1 MQFETVDDVTDAELE
16 NIIGK
21 WEFAELEALA
31 EAIDNGSV
39 SAPFPLTPKARA
51 LKKWRKA
58 NEERDDAEDE
68 SPDPSWRR
76 AYRTLPRRGFRDSY
90 LSSDGGGAMETVL
103 APIEYQVST
112 MHACGLNPWMIGA
125 TAPTL
130 GTPIG
135 MHQTTGDSASCDV
148 LTWFAEGLITNPSA
162 FLLSLPALG
171 KSSFIRKMFVGA
183 VARNQCPIV
192 AGDMKGEY
200 VGATQAMGGQVIT
213 LGHGKG
219 HLNPLS
225 AGAMGAVL
233 PRLEQHLA
241 RLSAAEE
248 RAAVTGEPLPAT
260 DPFTGRDRVSAAH
273 IEELIEETKLVVH
286 SRQLQMIT
294 ALIELIR
301 QDPIEDY
308 ESSLLSRAL
317 RELREGGTF
326 SFVDPPLVRHLAAKI
341 VEGSERLR
349 KVVFAQS
356 PDHYITIITR
366 LVQSLEALLDGPL
379 GDIFADHT
387 SVPLDLDSTAI
398 CIDVSAITRGD
409 QKLKAAVML
418 SCWSD
423 AYGSMEAAHLLAD
436 AGLEPQKYFLAIL
449 DELWQVLGA
458 GAGMVNRIDELTRL
472 NRSDGTGLLQIT
484 HTGRDLETL
493 PTEVDVKIAKGF
505 IERSGMV
512 ICGGLPAGEL
522 DRLSDVLQ
530 FTSAERAMITSW
542 SRGAP
547 MRRTRRGPRRNP
559 PGLGKFM
566 IKIAKDNVP
575 GIPVQTVFTATEVA
589 LKLHDTNSRFNE
601 LFELEGVA

>member
-1 MQFETVDDVTDAELE
+1 MQWKTVESVTDADLENMIGGWEWGELE
-16 NIIGK
+16 S
-21 WEFAELEALA
+21 LA
-31 EAIDNGSV
+31 VAVDAGWAD
-39 SAPFPLTPKARA
+39 APSPWSKQGRA

-58 NEERDDAEDE
+58 NEEIDEAAEE
-68 SPDPSWRR
+68 TPDPAWRQ
-76 AYRTLPRRGFRDSY
+76 AYTSSKRGFNRH
-90 LSSDGGGAMETVL
+90 GGGAMDTVL

-112 MHACGLNPWMIGA
+112 MHACGLNPWMVGA

-148 LTWFAEGLITNPSA
+148 LTWFAEGLIPNPSA
-162 FLLSLPALG
+162 FMLSLPALG

-200 VGATQAMGGQVIT
+200 VGVTQAMGGQVIT

-219 HLNPLS
+219 HLNPLA
-225 AGAMGAVL
+225 AGAMGSVL
-233 PRLEQHLA
+233 PRLERFRDQLA
-241 RLSAAEE
+241 AGEEHGETVSFVDSSGKTVTAAKVD
-248 RAAVTGEPLPAT
+248 A
-260 DPFTGRDRVSAAH
+260 
-273 IEELIEETKLVVH
+273 LIEETKLVVH
-286 SRQLQMIT
+286 SRQLQMVT

-301 QDPIEDY
+301 QAPVEDY

-317 RELREGGTF
+317 RELRESGDF
-326 SFVDPPLVRHLAAKI
+326 SFENPPLVKNLAAQI
-341 VEGSERLR
+341 ISGSEPLR
-349 KVVFAQS
+349 KVVFAQTK
-356 PDHYITIITR
+356 DHYIEIITR

-387 SVPLDLDSTAI
+387 SVPLNLDAPAI
-398 CIDVSAITRGD
+398 CIDVSAIARGD
-409 QKLKAAVML
+409 KKLKAAVML
-418 SCWSD
+418 TCWSD
-423 AYGSMEAAHLLAD
+423 AYGAMEAAHLLAD
-436 AGLEPQKYFLAIL
+436 SGLERQKYFLAVL

-522 DRLSDVLQ
+522 ERLSDVLE
-530 FTSAERAMITSW
+530 FTEAERAMITSW

-547 MRRTRRGPRRNP
+547 MRRTRKGPRKRP

-575 GIPVQTVFTATEVA
+575 GIPVQTVFTKTEID

-601 LFELEGVA
+601 LFEMEGVA

>member
-1 MQFETVDDVTDAELE
+1 MQWKTVDAVTDDDPE

-31 EAIDNGSV
+31 EAIDNGAA
-39 SAPFPLTPKARA
+39 SAPFPLSPKARA
-51 LKKWRKA
+51 LKKWRKV
-58 NEERDDAEDE
+58 NEERDDADE
-68 SPDPSWRR
+68 QTPDPSWRR
-76 AYRTLPRRGFRDSY
+76 AFRALPRRGFRDSY
-90 LSSDGGGAMETVL
+90 IHSDGGGAMETVL
-103 APIEYQVST
+103 APVEYQVST

-135 MHQTTGDSASCDV
+135 MHQITGDSASCDV

-162 FLLSLPALG
+162 FVLSLPGLG
-171 KSSFIRKMFVGA
+171 KSSFIRKMFHGA

-233 PRLEQHLA
+233 PRLEQHLTRLRIA
-241 RLSAAEE
+241 EQSAAATGQPLSAI
-248 RAAVTGEPLPAT
+248 
-260 DPFTGRDRVSAAH
+260 DPFTGRERVSAEH
-273 IEELIEETKLVVH
+273 IESLIEETKLVVH

-301 QDPIEDY
+301 QESIKDF

-317 RELREGGTF
+317 RELRDGGEF
-326 SFVDPPLVRHLAAKI
+326 SFVDPPLVKDLSKAIIA
-341 VEGSERLR
+341 GSPRLR

-356 PDHYITIITR
+356 EQHYIEIITR

-387 SVPLDLDSTAI
+387 SVRLDLDSTAI
-398 CIDVSAITRGD
+398 CIDVSAISRGD
-409 QKLKAAVML
+409 KKLKAAVML

-512 ICGGLPAGEL
+512 ICGGLPSGEL
-522 DRLSDVLQ
+522 DRLSDVLE
-530 FTSAERAMITSW
+530 FTTAERSMITSW

-566 IKIAKDNVP
+566 IKISKDNVP
-575 GIPVQTVFTATEVA
+575 GIPVQTVFTQTEIE
-589 LKLHDTNSRFNE
+589 LKLHDTNSRFTE